1 MLSSLQY
8 IIVQEL
14 CTLST
19 SKNEFISFKNV
30 KKYNFFKKRCSE
42 CDKIFNCPAN
52 LASHKRWHQPKI
64 ELENPKFGNL
74 FENLPKIVENKK
86 DDALKFH
93 SNILSAPANQTPYYN
108 NNSDWLSEM
117 YKNYFL
123 AAVAQNYLIAKQS
136 TGATP
141 EMASNSSLQQYYQT
155 SSNSQGIF
163 HDANK
168 GHNFTCKYCYYNFSD
183 NFILNL
189 HIRKAHSSILLNLS

>member
-1 MLSSLQY
+1 MLKN
-8 IIVQEL
+8 II
-14 CTLST
+14 
-19 SKNEFISFKNV
+19 
-30 KKYNFFKKRCSE
+30 FFKKRCSE

-52 LASHKRWHQPKI
+52 LASHKRWHKPKI
-64 ELENPKFGNL
+64 ELEKSVDMEVVEEDHLKQNRQSNEDLIEKPKLANL

-86 DDALKFH
+86 DDSLKFY
-93 SNILSAPANQTPYYN
+93 SNRLSAPANQTPYYN

-141 EMASNSSLQQYYQT
+141 EMASNSLLQQYHQT

-163 HDANK
+163 HDTNK
-168 GHNFTCKYCYYNFSD
+168 AQNFTCKYCYLNFSD

-189 HIRKAHSSILLNLS
+189 HIRKSHSSILLNFN